1 MSINRRSAIKY
12 FIIVSAGT
20 VLLPTCKPA
29 DKKASPFSNI
39 PVDDDQQALL
49 AEIGETIIPNT
60 NTPGAKEIST
70 PVFVLQMLN
79 DCYEQ
84 KDRDRFLKGMQQFSD
99 DVKSKYG
106 KSFIKCDPQER
117 EKIIAAINGQKDEKN
132 DAPFFYNTLKQLT
145 LEGYTNSKYYMTNV
159 EVYKLVPGKFKSSVP
174 V

>member
-1 MSINRRSAIKY
+1 MSIDRRSAIKY

-29 DKKASPFSNI
+29 DKKSSPFGNI

-49 AEIGETIIPNT
+49 TEIAETIIPNT
-60 NTPGAKEIST
+60 NTPGAKEVST

-99 DVKSKYG
+99 DVKGNYG
-106 KSFIKCDPQER
+106 KSFIKCDAQQR
-117 EKIIAAINGQKDEKN
+117 EKIIAAINAQKDAKN
-132 DAPFFYNTLKQLT
+132 DATFFYNTVKQLT
-145 LEGYTNSKYYMTNV
+145 LQGYTNSKYYLTNV
-159 EVYKLVPGKFKSSVP
+159 QVYQLVPGKFKSSVP

>member
-29 DKKASPFSNI
+29 DKKSSSPFSNI
-39 PVDDDQQALL
+39 PVDEDQQALL
-49 AEIGETIIPNT
+49 AEIAETIIPNT

-99 DVKSKYG
+99 DVQSKYG
-106 KSFIKCDPQER
+106 KSFIKCSAPER
-117 EKIIAAINGQKDEKN
+117 EKIIAAINAQKD
-132 DAPFFYNTLKQLT
+132 A
-145 LEGYTNSKYYMTNV
+145 KYYLTNV
-159 EVYKLVPGKFKSSVP
+159 QVYQLVPGKFKSSVP

>member
-1 MSINRRSAIKY
+1 MSINRRAAIKY

-29 DKKASPFSNI
+29 DKKSSPFGNI
-39 PVDDDQQALL
+39 PIDDDQQALL
-49 AEIGETIIPNT
+49 AEIAETIIPNT
-60 NTPGAKEIST
+60 NTPGAKEVST

-106 KSFIKCDPQER
+106 KSFTKCTASER
-117 EKIIAAINGQKDEKN
+117 EKIIAAVNAQQ
-132 DAPFFYNTLKQLT
+132 DAGDAAFFYNTLKQLT
-145 LEGYTNSKYYMTNV
+145 LQGYTNSKYYLTNV
-159 EVYKLVPGKFKSSVP
+159 QVYQLVPGKFKSSVP